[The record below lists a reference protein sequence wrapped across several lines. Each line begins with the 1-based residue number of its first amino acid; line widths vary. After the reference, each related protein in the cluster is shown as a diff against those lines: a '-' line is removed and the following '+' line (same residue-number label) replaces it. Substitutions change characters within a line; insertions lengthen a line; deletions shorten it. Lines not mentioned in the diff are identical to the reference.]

1 MIVVI
6 KQAAADLAAER
17 VAVHVPL
24 CDVWGV
30 WYCRIDGLDG
40 VAAAAG
46 GAGRRGGGGGLALVR
61 A

>member
-46 GAGRRGGGGGLALVR
+46 GAGRRGGGDGLALVR
-61 A
+61 V